1 MKKFIV
7 LSAVALLA
15 ACAQLSEYANTAS
28 SGDSVKAKM
37 TSCLLTEGNTRLQS
51 GTLFTNTIR
60 ATADDMVK
68 TCAKRLAFGS
78 MGINSETQSVAENII
93 TNLRNTAAAQ

>member
-1 MKKFIV
+1 MRKIIV
-7 LSAVALLA
+7 LCAVVMLA
-15 ACAQLSEYANTAS
+15 ACSQLSEYAASAS

-37 TSCLLTEGNTRLQS
+37 TSCLLTEANTRLQS

-78 MGINSETQSVAENII
+78 MGINSETQSVAESII
-93 TNLRNTAAAQ
+93 TNLKNSAMAQ